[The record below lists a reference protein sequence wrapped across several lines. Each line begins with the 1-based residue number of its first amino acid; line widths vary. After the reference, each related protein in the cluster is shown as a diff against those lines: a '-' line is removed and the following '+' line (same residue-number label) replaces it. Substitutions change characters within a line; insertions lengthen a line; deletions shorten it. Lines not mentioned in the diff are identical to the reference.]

1 MRIGANMDIAPPINA
16 DVPTTATPYGLV
28 IFKIEVATPAVRRIG
43 RALPHFSKW
52 SIGSG
57 RGRREESR

>member
-1 MRIGANMDIAPPINA
+1 MRIGANMDITPPINA

-28 IFKIEVATPAVRRIG
+28 VFKIEVASPAVRRIG
-43 RALPHFSKW
+43 RALPNFPKW

-57 RGRREESR
+57 RRCSEESR